1 MNLAIFVDMDETLVH
16 TATRKALLS
25 RMSARESAKHV
36 FDLPPE
42 IWWLSNDAVAVRR
55 HAHEFLSLLNMI
67 TPDVY
72 VYTAGLRGYQT
83 RVLQAAKLLPYFAA
97 VFGRGDRTPCCKH
110 AILIDNVCPNN
121 PKIDELLK
129 CCAVVDYICVNDFS
143 GDQDDELVIAARTVK
158 GLVQ

>member
-25 RMSARESAKHV
+25 RMSAREGVKCV

-42 IWWLSNDAVAVRR
+42 IQWPNNNAVAVRR
-55 HAHEFLSLLNMI
+55 YAHEFLSLINEI
-67 TPDVY
+67 TSDVY
-72 VYTAGLRGYQT
+72 VFTAGLRGYQT
-83 RVLQAAKLLPYFAA
+83 QVLHTAKLLPYFAE
-97 VFGRGDRTPCCKH
+97 VFGREERAPCCKH
-110 AILIDNVCPNN
+110 AILIDNMCPNN

-129 CCAVVDYICVNDFS
+129 CCGVVDYICVNDFR

-158 GLVQ
+158 GLAR